1 MAAIIVEENDSF
13 SKALSKC
20 LIKLYSDQE
29 ILLKLSKNGKNLFPE
44 DSSAIILNNIPELN
58 ETYNNTAS
66 KK

>member
-13 SKALSKC
+13 SRMLNKYLS
-20 LIKLYSDQE
+20 KLYSDQE

-44 DSSAIILNNIPELN
+44 DSSGIILNNIPELN

>member
-13 SKALSKC
+13 SRMLNKYLS
-20 LIKLYSDQE
+20 KLYSDQE

>member
-13 SKALSKC
+13 SRMLNKYLS
-20 LIKLYSDQE
+20 KLYSDQE
-29 ILLKLSKNGKNLFPE
+29 ILLKLSRNGKNLFPE

>member
-1 MAAIIVEENDSF
+1 MLN
-13 SKALSKC
+13 KYLS
-20 LIKLYSDQE
+20 KLYSDQE

>member
-13 SKALSKC
+13 SKVLNKCLSK
-20 LIKLYSDQE
+20 LYNNQE

-58 ETYNNTAS
+58 ETYNNTTS